1 MAERRATR
9 LEDLARLAGVSIT
22 TVSRAL
28 NDSPAV
34 NQQTKQAIWRLA
46 REHDYPFRGYMPS
59 GPTTAAATVAIVIPR
74 PQGREARLSD
84 PFTLELVAGLGE
96 AARQRGC
103 DFIVSHVAPTGP
115 ADLAELMATNRN
127 NGLIFLGQSSLHAAF
142 NVLAKTETRFAVW
155 GAQLP
160 KQAYCSVGSDNP
172 LGGRRATLHLARL
185 GRKRIV
191 FLGDTEAPE
200 SMQRYQGYV
209 AALTDSGLP
218 LDPKLSVTTSF
229 EIEAAE
235 ASVDALLAR
244 RVRFDGIVAASDLIA
259 LGAIRA
265 LERGGLQVPGDVSVV
280 GYDDVPFA
288 RYSRPALTTV
298 RQDTALAGRLLLS
311 KLLNAD
317 MGGELRSERLPT
329 DLVVRESCG
338 G

>member
-1 MAERRATR
+1 VRPRRVTR

-34 NQQTKQAIWRLA
+34 NQQTKQRLWKLA
-46 REHDYPFRGYMPS
+46 REHDYPFRGYMPA
-59 GPTTAAATVAIVIPR
+59 GPTTAAASVAIVVPR

-84 PFTLELVAGLGE
+84 PFVLELVAGIGE

-103 DFIVSHVAPTGP
+103 DFVVSHVAPTGL
-115 ADLAELMATNRN
+115 ADLTELMATNRV
-127 NGLIFLGQSSLHAAF
+127 NGIIFLGQSSLHAAF
-142 NVLAKTETRFAVW
+142 NRLAESESRFAVW

-160 KQAYCSVGSDNP
+160 KQSYCSVGSDNP

-185 GRKRIV
+185 GRRRIV

-200 SMQRYQGYV
+200 MMQRYQGYLEGLGQ
-209 AALTDSGLP
+209 AGLP
-218 LDPKLSVTTSF
+218 ADSQLTVPAHF

-235 ASVDALLAR
+235 AAVDALIAR
-244 RVRFDGIVAASDLIA
+244 RVKFDGIVAASDLTA

-265 LERGGLQVPGDVSVV
+265 LLRAGLSVPGDVSVV
-280 GYDDVPFA
+280 GYDDVTFA
-288 RYSRPALTTV
+288 RYSRPALTTI

-311 KLLNAD
+311 KLLNAEP
-317 MGGELRSERLPT
+317 GGELRSERLPT

>member
-1 MAERRATR
+1 MGSRRVTR
-9 LEDLARLAGVSIT
+9 LEDLARMAGVSIT

-28 NDSPAV
+28 NDSAAV
-34 NQQTKQAIWRLA
+34 NQQTKQRIWKLA
-46 REHDYPFRGYMPS
+46 REHDYPFRGYMPA
-59 GPTTAAATVAIVIPR
+59 GPTTAAASIAIVIPR
-74 PQGREARLSD
+74 PQGRDARLSD
-84 PFTLELVAGLGE
+84 PFVLELVAGIGE

-103 DFIVSHVAPTGP
+103 DFVVSHVAPTDF
-115 ADLAELMATNRN
+115 ADLTELMATNRV
-127 NGLIFLGQSSLHAAF
+127 NGIIFLGQSSLHAAF
-142 NVLAKTETRFAVW
+142 NRLAETESRFAVW

-160 KQAYCSVGSDNP
+160 KQSYCSVGSDNP

-185 GRKRIV
+185 GRRRIV

-200 SMQRYQGYV
+200 MSQRYQGYLEGL
-209 AALTDSGLP
+209 AQAGLSADAQLTVP
-218 LDPKLSVTTSF
+218 AHF
-229 EIEAAE
+229 ETEAAE

-244 RVRFDGIVAASDLIA
+244 RVKFDGIVAASDLIA

-265 LERGGLQVPGDVSVV
+265 LLRAGLSVPADVSVI
-280 GYDDVPFA
+280 GYDDVSFA
-288 RYSRPALTTV
+288 RYTRPALTTI

-317 MGGELRSERLPT
+317 AGGELRSERLPT